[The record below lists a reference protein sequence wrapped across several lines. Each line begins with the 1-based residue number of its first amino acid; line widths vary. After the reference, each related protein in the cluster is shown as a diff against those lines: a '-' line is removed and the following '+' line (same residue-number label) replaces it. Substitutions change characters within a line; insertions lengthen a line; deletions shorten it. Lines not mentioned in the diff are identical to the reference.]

1 MYRGSRTCLSD
12 TKKRIVTIVTNLLI
26 VVSLSCIPFARAQTT
41 RPLDFDHND
50 PLDSLAVEQRV
61 ETLLNQMTLPE
72 EIRLVGGS
80 GMSIA
85 GIPRLGIEPVQMS
98 DGSQGVRGV
107 EPSTAYPAGLML
119 AATWDKTL
127 AEEEGRHLGRDAR
140 ARGIGILL
148 GPGINLYRAPMA
160 GRNFEYFGEDP
171 YLVSRMAVNYIRGVQ
186 SEGVMATVK
195 HYVANNSEFDRFNT
209 DSKIDERTLQEIY
222 LPAFEA
228 AVKDGHVAAV
238 MVAHNLVNGQHMS
251 QNYYLDTE
259 VLKKEWGFDGILMP
273 DWNATYDGVSAAN
286 AGLDLEMPHAKAM
299 NEATLLPA
307 VRDSRVAKSV
317 IDDKVRRILRREV
330 EYQLLDEKRPPNLSI
345 PLYDETDRKVALRVA
360 EEGMVLLKNQKDLLP
375 LNSKRQSS
383 IAVIG
388 PDAYP
393 AVPSG
398 GGSAHVSGF
407 MPVSFYTGLSDYL
420 GLKSTVTW
428 NEGVRFPAE
437 IFDQTQFTDETGRQ
451 ASGLKGEY
459 FSTADLTG
467 APVVNRIDE
476 KLDFEWCDPRHGKC
490 PGFAPASARWEG
502 FYRPKATGL
511 HSFVSVLQG
520 NSSVH
525 VYLDGKD
532 VYERH
537 GMGVYEPH
545 LKSVFLDAAH
555 VYHITVEY
563 KRGSWLSGGGKTP
576 FGFGII
582 ANKDIVDSRAV
593 ALARHADTVILCL
606 GFNDYLEREALD
618 RTSDLPFGQEQLIR
632 EIVKANPRTVVVL
645 TNGGAVDM
653 HTWADN
659 VPAIIEAWY
668 SGQEA
673 GHALARVLFGDVNPS
688 GKLPI
693 TFDRSWTESPVHDS
707 YYPQGE
713 AQVVDYKE
721 DGFLGYRYYDQAD
734 VKPQYPFGYGLSYTA
749 FKFSRLKVT
758 PADSAINQRIQ
769 VALDVT
775 NSGSRDGDE
784 IVQIYVG
791 DRSAR
796 VSRPFKELKAFA
808 RVSLQAH
815 QSKHVVLRLDRRAFA
830 DYDALTN
837 KWMVDPGRYI
847 IFAGD
852 SAAHVP
858 LQKVVRFRSAK
869 ASASQDGN

>member
-1 MYRGSRTCLSD
+1 MHHRVRHHPFVAMNRFGTLMRVLLTLPFLACGPFSLPQATRS
-12 TKKRIVTIVTNLLI
+12 LLI
-26 VVSLSCIPFARAQTT
+26 
-41 RPLDFDHND
+41 DHND
-50 PLDSLAVEQRV
+50 PLDSPAVEQRV
-61 ETLLNQMTLPE
+61 ETLLSRMTLRE
-72 EIRLVGGS
+72 EIHLIGGN

-85 GIPRLGIEPVQMS
+85 AIPRLGIEPVEMS
-98 DGSQGVRGV
+98 DGSQGIRGV

-119 AATWDKTL
+119 AASWDKKL

-148 GPGINLYRAPMA
+148 GPGINLYRAPMN
-160 GRNFEYFGEDP
+160 GRDFEYLGEDP
-171 YLVSRMAVNYIRGVQ
+171 YLVSRIAVNYIRGVQ

-195 HYVANNSEFDRFNT
+195 HYVANNSEFDRFNI
-209 DSKIDERTLQEIY
+209 DSRIDERTLQEIY

-228 AVKDGHVAAV
+228 AVKEGHVAAV

-273 DWNATYDGVSAAN
+273 DWNATYDGVAAAN
-286 AGLDLEMPHAKAM
+286 AGLDLEMPRAKAM
-299 NEATLLPA
+299 NDATLLPA
-307 VRDSRVAKSV
+307 VQDDRVAKSV
-317 IDDKVRRILRREV
+317 IDDKVRRILRREI
-330 EYQLLDEKRPPNLSI
+330 EYQLLGKERFPNLSI
-345 PLYDETDRKVALRVA
+345 PLYDETDRKVALSVT
-360 EEGMVLLKNQKDLLP
+360 EEGMVLLKNQNALLP
-375 LNSKRQSS
+375 LKSDRQRT

-398 GGSAHVSGF
+398 GGSAQISGF
-407 MPVSFYTGLSDYL
+407 KPVSFYTGIADYL

-428 NEGVRFPAE
+428 NAGVRFPSQ
-437 IFDQTQFTDETGRQ
+437 IFDQTRYTDETGRQ
-451 ASGLKGEY
+451 ARGLEGEY

-467 APVVNRIDE
+467 APVVKRIDD

-490 PGFAPASARWEG
+490 PRFAPASARWEG
-502 FYRPKATGL
+502 FYRPKSTGF

-520 NSSVH
+520 NSSVY
-525 VYLDGKD
+525 VYLDGKV

-545 LKSVFLDAAH
+545 FKPVFLDARH

-576 FGFGII
+576 FGLGII
-582 ANKDIVDSRAV
+582 ADKDIVDPRAV
-593 ALARHADTVILCL
+593 ALARHADTVILCV

-618 RTSDLPFGQEQLIR
+618 RTFDLPFGQEQLIR

-653 HTWADN
+653 HAWADH
-659 VPAIIEAWY
+659 VPAILEAWY

-693 TFDRSWTESPVHDS
+693 TFDRTWTESPVHDS
-707 YYPQGE
+707 YYPQGN
-713 AQVVDYKE
+713 ARGVDYKE
-721 DGFLGYRYYDQAD
+721 GLFLGYRYYDHAG
-734 VKPQYPFGYGLSYTA
+734 VKAQYPFGYGLSYTTFA
-749 FKFSRLKVT
+749 LSDLTVT
-758 PADSAINQRIQ
+758 PAKPTIDRPIRVS
-769 VALDVT
+769 LDVT
-775 NSGSRDGDE
+775 NTGSRAGE
-784 IVQIYVG
+784 EVVQLYVG
-791 DRSAR
+791 DSSPRMDEP
-796 VSRPFKELKAFA
+796 VKELKGFA
-808 RVSLQAH
+808 RLALQPGK
-815 QSKHVVLRLDRRAFA
+815 SKHVVLHLDRRAFA
-830 DYDALTN
+830 HYDLRAH
-837 KWMVDPGRYI
+837 KWIVYPGKFI

-852 SAAHVP
+852 SAEHVP
-858 LQKVVRFRSAK
+858 LQKAITLYGTGV
-869 ASASQDGN
+869 GNQTGAN